1 MRVCQASKCVRGRQ
15 RYSSLLSSLVWAGQC
30 MWTVEVEEDVVKR
43 MHFVFVNQIRLLS
56 LILPAIQRKTI
67 MVLFSP
73 GHVRPQ
79 RIEDTGENQNP
90 KGLETGRACS
100 ARPMPLPQIL
110 TTVSS
115 FHLNSFPISL
125 LWNLSSGFP
134 HLQVPRWR
142 LVRLSSWAEW

>member
-1 MRVCQASKCVRGRQ
+1 
-15 RYSSLLSSLVWAGQC
+15 

-79 RIEDTGENQNP
+79 RIEDTGENQNLGNW
-90 KGLETGRACS
+90 KSRFRSG
-100 ARPMPLPQIL
+100 PMLLPLIP

-115 FHLNSFPISL
+115 FHPFPLKVTSIFSTL
-125 LWNLSSGFP
+125 GPF
-134 HLQVPRWR
+134 
-142 LVRLSSWAEW
+142 